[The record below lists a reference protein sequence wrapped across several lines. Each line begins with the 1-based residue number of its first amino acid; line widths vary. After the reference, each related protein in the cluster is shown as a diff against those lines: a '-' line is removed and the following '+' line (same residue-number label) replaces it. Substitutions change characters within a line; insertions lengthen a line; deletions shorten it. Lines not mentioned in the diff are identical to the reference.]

1 MSEINGTRVEE
12 TRAKK
17 METVLLFTRVFSA
30 LVFLGAFV
38 LVISSVNPVVW
49 NFQSFWYGLKF
60 FIFIFELLFLLIGY
74 AIALIAGYGNDGAV
88 SLMESI
94 HIILFGGNSTIM
106 GIPVADLITRPL
118 QLPTQQ
124 NIIDAIYAFLI
135 IISIVIAFISGVGF
149 LRECNP
155 IISSIFFFSLNIVLG
170 LAALNDKLLIS
181 LDFSGTN
188 FFGMIFSRLVITAF
202 LIYFSLELSLQA
214 SYVYNV
220 IGPNVERH
228 RRISSHIKRLREFRM
243 SAPKTEE
250 SKEYTGAVSGKNTA
264 TSRFNVTTAFSRIG
278 GLVGKKLFRISAEED
293 WDKLN
298 LRLKNYYDRLEDN
311 DPFISVSLSTS
322 AYTPST
328 PRLLLIIFSGT
339 ALRVVALS
347 VLSWLA
353 LNPIPVLTFLNM
365 PESIINSVESGQPEM
380 ILLVL
385 APLALF
391 FLIIGLVVRWIQIT
405 ISQRLQKRQEGRIIH
420 PVSESQQQ
428 KMLTLQPKT
437 NE

>member
-1 MSEINGTRVEE
+1 MSETIGNRVEE
-12 TRAKK
+12 KRAKK

-30 LVFLGAFV
+30 LVFVGAFV

-49 NFQSFWYGLKF
+49 NFKSFWFGLKF

-88 SLMESI
+88 SVMEAI

-124 NIIDAIYAFLI
+124 NIIDALYAFLI
-135 IISIVIAFISGVGF
+135 IISVVVAFVSGIGF

-188 FFGMIFSRLVITAF
+188 FFGMVFSRLVITAF

-243 SAPKTEE
+243 RA
-250 SKEYTGAVSGKNTA
+250 SKEDEPKEYSGSVHGKNTS
-264 TSRFNVTTAFSRIG
+264 TSRFSVTTAFSKIG
-278 GLVGKKLFRISAEED
+278 EIVGKKIFRLSQEED

-298 LRLKNYYDRLEDN
+298 LRLRNYYERLEDS

-328 PRLLLIIFSGT
+328 PRLLLLIFSGT

-353 LNPIPVLTFLNM
+353 LNPIPVLTLLNM
-365 PESIINSVESGQPEM
+365 PESITNSIESGQPEM

-385 APLALF
+385 APLALI
-391 FLIIGLVVRWIQIT
+391 FLIVGLLVRWIQI
-405 ISQRLQKRQEGRIIH
+405 SVSRRLQKSAEGRTVH
-420 PVSESQQQ
+420 PVSEGQHQ

-437 NE
+437 ND